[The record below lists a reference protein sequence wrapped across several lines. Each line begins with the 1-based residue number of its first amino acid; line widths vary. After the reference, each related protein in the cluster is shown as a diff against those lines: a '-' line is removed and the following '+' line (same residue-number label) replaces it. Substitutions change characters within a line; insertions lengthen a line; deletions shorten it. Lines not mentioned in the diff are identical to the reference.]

1 MNDRRDRFEAIVLP
15 HLDAA
20 YRLARWLSSSSTDA
34 DDVVQEAILRAYRG
48 FDALKG
54 QEAKAWLLVIVR
66 NCHWSALQQRR
77 RRASGPLPEESDVQ
91 DVHAMTASSPGPEEE
106 AVSADQ
112 RKALV
117 SLMRA
122 LPEDHREVLI
132 LRDIEDMSYREIAG
146 VIGAPIG
153 TVMSRLARARAAI
166 KAQWIH
172 AEGKSHAVR

>member
-77 RRASGPLPEESDVQ
+77 RRASGPLPEETDVQ

-106 AVSADQ
+106 AV
-112 RKALV
+112 
-117 SLMRA
+117 
-122 LPEDHREVLI
+122 
-132 LRDIEDMSYREIAG
+132 
-146 VIGAPIG
+146 
-153 TVMSRLARARAAI
+153 
-166 KAQWIH
+166 
-172 AEGKSHAVR
+172 